1 MRFRFSLRTMLI
13 VTTLVSVLMGLAANG
28 VFTIYLDA
36 ERHQKAIES
45 FSGRSFMC
53 NGLSTNRGV
62 FPGYSESSW
71 VLLARKRIHPW
82 AYAEMKSL
90 AVNDN
95 WSAVRPTFKQ
105 FRYVNGLEEFSGR
118 ADSFTKEDAKH
129 INACPKLRE
138 CLLTTLGPVEPGAMT
153 LVASN
158 TKLKKFGQYPVDS
171 ETISAIA
178 QNPSLIDVYIGGVSV
193 TPSSIQLLCSSRSI
207 ERLQIMDSNV
217 GVELIKPLTQ
227 MPQLKELELYMC
239 KIDDEVLTALV
250 RLKIESVVI
259 KQFGTPLK
267 MEITPLSKN
276 PALRKLVIQSAFPR
290 TDGDIASFAKCS
302 KLEEL
307 DLIQTQVDAESLSAL
322 KNMPSLKS
330 ATFTGDLP
338 DEVAQAFVDAVPGR
352 ELSLFETGNFNYGK
366 VKKFTSA
373 KEATLTT
380 KKP

>member
-193 TPSSIQLLCSSRSI
+193 TPSSIQLLGSSRSI

>member
-1 MRFRFSLRTMLI
+1 MLI

-138 CLLTTLGPVEPGAMT
+138 CLLATLGPVEPGAMT

-193 TPSSIQLLCSSRSI
+193 TPSSIQLLGSSRSI